1 MLPPPTVSMHRG
13 AGRCASLPGEGS
25 PVTLPIFTVEG
36 EPHAAALVEVS
47 AHARGGGVRLP
58 APPIGK
64 EPQSTQHGGVEVS
77 LHPHMECGG
86 GGGLGLFAHCTAAG
100 VLSLCISAWRGNL
113 CALHP
118 CAAGRGHHFTSLLQG
133 STSAFYLHMGGGGG
147 APLLDRIAGAGGCP
161 HAPPCSSE
169 PPQHAG
175 MHVQSLGLVLRDSAT
190 CRAFIAA
197 LITRGLA
204 AAVLK
209 SQWVWSHGRFR
220 CNLGLLVY
228 GCQVPGNPSGGVQ
241 HLDGWVSSGMNSS
254 FILQTSACLRIA
266 LVSMSHFLRFRGEC

>member
-1 MLPPPTVSMHRG
+1 M
-13 AGRCASLPGEGS
+13 
-25 PVTLPIFTVEG
+25 
-36 EPHAAALVEVS
+36 
-47 AHARGGGVRLP
+47 
-58 APPIGK
+58 
-64 EPQSTQHGGVEVS
+64 
-77 LHPHMECGG
+77 
-86 GGGLGLFAHCTAAG
+86 
-100 VLSLCISAWRGNL
+100 
-113 CALHP
+113 
-118 CAAGRGHHFTSLLQG
+118 
-133 STSAFYLHMGGGGG
+133 
-147 APLLDRIAGAGGCP
+147 
-161 HAPPCSSE
+161 
-169 PPQHAG
+169 
-175 MHVQSLGLVLRDSAT
+175 QSLGLVLRDSAT

-254 FILQTSACLRIA
+254 FILQTSACLSIA